1 MNGGIPACKTV
12 VTFKGGRFANLETMS
27 IVITMMNDNNA
38 DNYDIGFDDNDNDN
52 DNDDAYESNDDNTKG
67 WMGTLIC
74 LSLIAASTMGPM
86 WRRRRINIWT
96 RKSGENIL
104 TCFLI
109 FRFSWIRFNL
119 SLQECF
125 CHMICIL
132 ITTLLD
138 IFEVSL
144 QTVTTRSKTQQK
156 CSNVLSCLPSVKDH

>member
-1 MNGGIPACKTV
+1 MM
-12 VTFKGGRFANLETMS
+12 L
-27 IVITMMNDNNA
+27 VITMMNDNNA
-38 DNYDIGFDDNDNDN
+38 DNYENNIGFDDNDND
-52 DNDDAYESNDDNTKG
+52 DESNDDDTKG

-74 LSLIAASTMGPM
+74 LSLIAASTLDPV
-86 WRRRRINIWT
+86 WRRRRINIWM

-132 ITTLLD
+132 MATLLD

-156 CSNVLSCLPSVKDH
+156 CSNVLPRLSSVKNHSN